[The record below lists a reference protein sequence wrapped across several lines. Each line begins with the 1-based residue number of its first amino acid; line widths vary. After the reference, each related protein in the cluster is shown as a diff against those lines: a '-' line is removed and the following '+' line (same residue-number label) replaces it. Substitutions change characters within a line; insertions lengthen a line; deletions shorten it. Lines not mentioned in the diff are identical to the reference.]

1 MRKPRNILALAG
13 SLVALGA
20 PAAAGAAA
28 MPVPGDVT
36 AAATALVTDEVAAWN
51 RGDATAFAAHTTD
64 DVVFTNIVGMFSVGR
79 APFVAQHARIFA
91 TIYKGSTM
99 AQRIEHIALVC
110 SDVAIVDTVATLTGF
125 VALPPGNEA
134 VDGALHTRLEQ
145 VLVRNGGIWSVASF
159 HNVAINARATAAPPK

>member
-36 AAATALVTDEVAAWN
+36 AAATALVADEAAAWN
-51 RGDATAFAAHTTD
+51 RGDATAFAAHTID
-64 DVVFTNIVGMFSVGR
+64 DVVFTNIIGMFSVGR
-79 APFVAQHARIFA
+79 APFTAQHARIFA

-99 AQRIEHIALVC
+99 AQRIEHIALVRP
-110 SDVAIVDTVATLTGF
+110 DVAIVDTATTVTGF
-125 VALPPGNEA
+125 VAVPAGVDA
-134 VDGALHTRLEQ
+134 TDGALHTRLEQ
-145 VLVRNGGIWSVASF
+145 VMVRNGGTWSVASF
-159 HNVAINARATAAPPK
+159 HNVVINARALVAPPK